1 MNKICFIKNNNAIQR
16 NWNLDLRYLNF
27 SGNKRLEIREVKDFY
42 RNSTSPD
49 RLNLA
54 EFSSLREL
62 RVLGLMDVTLRV
74 PSLPDENENRRVRTS
89 FSNINNM
96 AYGIADSIGHLE
108 NLSMS
113 DFVVPRFRGKENECL
128 FGFFDGKISAS
139 ANGCHLSKYLHDR
152 FERQLNKEL
161 SKLEPGDDIPDALRR
176 AFLRLNKKF
185 FDQSLP
191 SLVGVRRKT
200 SNVSDVTPL
209 STLMNKSLNK
219 NEERKSSVSANSV
232 MAVVSTPTG
241 SAKDA
246 PEMGMFEV
254 KSGAAAIVVY
264 IVGKTM
270 HVANAGDSLAV
281 ISRSGSPR
289 VVSTKHEP
297 LARPE
302 TARIR
307 AAEGWVTPGGKV
319 NDELDVS
326 KSFGFYHLQ
335 PAVNAR
341 PAVHTITLTDMD
353 EFVIIANKGL
363 WDHVS
368 YQTAVDIARTERE
381 DPMIA
386 AQKLRDFAIGYGA
399 EGNLMVMIVSV
410 ADIFRPRKTPGTFGT
425 SNVNDD
431 YYNGLRR
438 TGQRRRGEEAGVG
451 DRTLARLDREVPPPV
466 GHVTLVFTDI
476 RNSTLLWES
485 NRGMQSAMRI
495 HNHLLRRHLRT
506 IGGYEVKT
514 EGDAFMVSFQT
525 VTSALLWCFTIQLQL
540 LNQDW
545 PKEILENDEG
555 RPILDHNS
563 NLISRG
569 LSVRM

>member
-1 MNKICFIKNNNAIQR
+1 
-16 NWNLDLRYLNF
+16 
-27 SGNKRLEIREVKDFY
+27 
-42 RNSTSPD
+42 
-49 RLNLA
+49 
-54 EFSSLREL
+54 
-62 RVLGLMDVTLRV
+62 MDVTLRV
-74 PSLPDENENRRVRTS
+74 PSLPDETENRRVRTS

-96 AYGIADSIGHLE
+96 AYGIADSIGNSE

-113 DFVVPRFRGKENECL
+113 DFVVPRFRGKDNECL
-128 FGFFDGKISAS
+128 FGFFDGKISTT
-139 ANGCHLSKYLHDR
+139 ANGCHLSKFLHDS
-152 FERQLNKEL
+152 FEPQLGKEL
-161 SKLEPGDDIPDALRR
+161 SRLGPGDDIPDALRR

-185 FDQSLP
+185 FDTALP
-191 SLVGVRRKT
+191 NLVGVRRKA
-200 SNVSDVTPL
+200 SNVSDVIPL
-209 STLMNKSLNK
+209 SSLVS
-219 NEERKSSVSANSV
+219 KSSKGDSRKASQVSANSV

-241 SAKDA
+241 TAKDA

-254 KSGAAAIVVY
+254 KSGAAAIIVY

-297 LARPE
+297 LSRPE

-353 EFVIIANKGL
+353 EFVIVANKSL
-363 WDHVS
+363 WDYIS
-368 YQTAVDIARTERE
+368 YQTAVDIARTTR
-381 DPMIA
+381 DDVMTA
-386 AQKLRDFAIGYGA
+386 AQKLRDFAIAYGA
-399 EGNLMVMIVSV
+399 QGNLMVMVVSV
-410 ADIFRPRKTPGTFGT
+410 ADIFRPNNLP
-425 SNVNDD
+425 SNMNNNETDD
-431 YYNGLRR
+431 YYGGMRR
-438 TGQRRRGEEAGVG
+438 TGQRRRDDAVVG
-451 DRTLARLDREVPPPV
+451 DRTLARLDREVSPPV

-476 RNSTLLWES
+476 RNSTILWES

-514 EGDAFMVSFQT
+514 EVGGVFCD
-525 VTSALLWCFTIQLQL
+525 I
-540 LNQDW
+540 
-545 PKEILENDEG
+545 
-555 RPILDHNS
+555 
-563 NLISRG
+563 
-569 LSVRM
+569 